1 MLWDL
6 IKELFTLSL
15 TTEVGFGVTNLSAEH
30 PFLSM
35 VVASLFAFLF
45 GAIMALVYYFTHKHD
60 GVSLNFTFV
69 IAMLPAAI
77 GVLIL
82 LVGDRIARGF
92 SLAGIFAL
100 MRFRSVQTDPK
111 DLGVIAYVMAVGLA
125 AGLKLLSYALAFTI
139 FFAVFMIVAC
149 LIKKAQGNKR
159 LHCQLRITVPEDMN
173 WDQRFDEVL
182 ERYTR
187 RKNLVRMKT
196 IEFGSFFELTYDIT
210 LRPGV
215 NEKEMIDALRER
227 NGNLTI
233 ILNKRN
239 DNFYMAKSAN

>member
-1 MLWDL
+1 MLLDL
-6 IKELFTLSL
+6 IKELFTLEL
-15 TTEVGFGVTNLSAEH
+15 TGTGAVYGAPNVAANH
-30 PFLSM
+30 PFLAM
-35 VVASLFAFLF
+35 IVASLFAFLF
-45 GAIMALVYYFTHKHD
+45 GAIMALTYYYAHKHD

-69 IAMLPAAI
+69 IAMMPAAI

-125 AGLKLLSYALAFTI
+125 AGLRLMTYALAFTV
-139 FFAVFMIVAC
+139 FFVLFMMVAYF
-149 LIKKAQGNKR
+149 IKKARGNNR
-159 LHCQLRITVPEDMN
+159 LHCRLRITVPEDMN
-173 WDQRFDEVL
+173 WDKRFDEVL

-187 RKNLVRMKT
+187 RRNLVRMKT

-210 LRPGV
+210 LKSNI

-233 ILNKRN
+233 ILNKRE
-239 DNFYMAKSAN
+239 DNFYLAKTK